1 MSHKYHIYD
10 NENKIVS
17 SGCNIR
23 RRKETPFT
31 IKTLAGQLYEMV
43 AEPCDTVGTLH
54 LWRFK
59 TPILKL
65 NLIKY
70 SILL

>member
-1 MSHKYHIYD
+1 MSHKYRIYN

-43 AEPCDTVGTLH
+43 AEPCDTVGTLKEFIYEYTSE
-54 LWRFK
+54 LITGTI
-59 TPILKL
+59 TPLEI
-65 NLIKY
+65 
-70 SILL
+70 